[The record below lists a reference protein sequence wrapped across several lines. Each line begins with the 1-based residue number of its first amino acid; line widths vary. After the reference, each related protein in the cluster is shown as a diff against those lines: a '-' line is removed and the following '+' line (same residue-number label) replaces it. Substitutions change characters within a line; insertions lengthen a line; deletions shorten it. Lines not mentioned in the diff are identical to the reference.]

1 MWMAAF
7 AIVLMAVQ
15 PRATDIACDARVLQ
29 ESWNLLAVA
38 GYGQRDYERGAFIVR
53 DDRGQLRLS
62 VWRFDRELR
71 SAHFSGA
78 IPSGVVAITH
88 THPNSLPMPSDDDML
103 LARRT
108 GLPVYVLTRMIIT
121 ATDGSRIRV
130 VVSRDWSPVQFANQV
145 AGGCD
150 TTAAK

>member
-7 AIVLMAVQ
+7 AIVLMAAQ
-15 PRATDIACDARVLQ
+15 PRATDIACDATVLQ
-29 ESWNLLAVA
+29 ESWNLLALA
-38 GYGQRDYERGAFIVR
+38 NFGQSDFEHGAFIVR

-71 SAHFSGA
+71 SAHFSGP
-78 IPSGVVAITH
+78 IPPGVVAITH
-88 THPNSLPMPSDDDML
+88 THPNPLPMPSDDDML

-108 GLPVYVLTRMIIT
+108 GLPVYVLTRMLIT
-121 ATDGSRIRV
+121 ATDGRRTRV
-130 VVSRDWSPVQFANQV
+130 VVGRDWRPVQFANQV